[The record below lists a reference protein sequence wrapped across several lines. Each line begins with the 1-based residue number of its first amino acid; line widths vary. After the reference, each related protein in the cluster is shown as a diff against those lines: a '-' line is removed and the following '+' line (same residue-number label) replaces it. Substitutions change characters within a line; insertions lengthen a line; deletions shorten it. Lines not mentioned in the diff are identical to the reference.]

1 MKGRLIAME
10 ESGKRSVSGGLIL
23 LGIALAV
30 GMVLSSWIV
39 SDTVK
44 SVKLANQTIMVKGT
58 AQKEIRSDIAVWTG
72 RFTARDTDL
81 VQAYSRLES
90 DLGKVLDFLSR
101 SGIPRGEIDV
111 SAVTTMIQYRKT
123 SQGYDT
129 NEIEQYV
136 LEQTVTVRSK
146 ETDLVGT
153 LSRESTTLISDGV
166 EFFSFSPE
174 YYYSGIED
182 MKIQLLGEATQNARQ
197 RAEQLAVNSG
207 GKVGPLRAASQG
219 VFQITPLYSTDVEDW
234 GRYDTT
240 TIEKAVKAVV
250 TIQYSIR

>member
-1 MKGRLIAME
+1 ME
-10 ESGKRSVSGGLIL
+10 ERGKRSINGGLVV
-23 LGIALAV
+23 LGVALAV
-30 GMVLSSWIV
+30 GMVLSSWLV

-44 SVKLANQTIMVKGT
+44 SVKLANQTIAVKGT
-58 AQKEIRSDIAVWTG
+58 AQVDVRSDIALWAG
-72 RFTARDTDL
+72 RFTARDADL
-81 VQAYSRLES
+81 VKAYSKLES
-90 DLGKVLDFLSR
+90 DLEKVLGFLGR
-101 SGIPRGEIDV
+101 SGIPREEIEV

-136 LEQTVTVRSK
+136 LDQTVTVRSK
-146 ETDLVGT
+146 EVDLVAS
-153 LSRESTTLISDGV
+153 LSRESTTLIREGV

-182 MKIQLLGEATQNARQ
+182 IKIQLLGEATKNARQ

-219 VFQITPLYSTDVEDW
+219 VFQITPLFSTDVEDW
-234 GRYDTT
+234 GRYDTS

-250 TIQYSIR
+250 TIQYSISL

>member
-1 MKGRLIAME
+1 MPDGDR
-10 ESGKRSVSGGLIL
+10 RSANWGLAL
-23 LGIALAV
+23 LGIALAA
-30 GMVLSSWIV
+30 GMVLSAWLV

-44 SVKLANQTIMVKGT
+44 SVKLANQTIMVKGY
-58 AQKEIRSDIAVWTG
+58 AQKEVRSDIAVWSG
-72 RFTARDTDL
+72 RFVARDPEL
-81 VQAYSRLES
+81 VKAYSRLET
-90 DLGKVLDFLSR
+90 DLRKVLDFLALK
-101 SGIPRGEIDV
+101 GIPREGVDV
-111 SAVTTMIQYRKT
+111 SAVTTSIQYRKT
-123 SQGYDT
+123 PQGYDT

-136 LEQTVTVRSK
+136 LGQTVTINSREV
-146 ETDLVGT
+146 DLVSS
-153 LSRESTTLISDGV
+153 LSGESTTLIREGV

-182 MKIQLLGEATQNARQ
+182 MKIQLLGEATLNARQ

-219 VFQITPLYSTDVEDW
+219 VFQITPLFSTDVEDW

-250 TIQYSIR
+250 TIQYSID

>member
-1 MKGRLIAME
+1 MAE
-10 ESGKRSVSGGLIL
+10 NGKRSTNAGLVV
-23 LGIALAV
+23 LGIALAA
-30 GMVLSSWIV
+30 GMVLSAWLV
-39 SDTVK
+39 SGTVK
-44 SVKLANQTIMVKGT
+44 SVKLANQTIMVKGF
-58 AQKEIRSDIAVWTG
+58 AQKDVRSDIAVWTG
-72 RFTARDTDL
+72 RFIARDTEL
-81 VQAYSRLES
+81 VRAYSRLES
-90 DLGKVLDFLSR
+90 DLEKVKNFISR
-101 SGIPRGEIDV
+101 SGIPKEEVDV
-111 SAVTTMIQYRKT
+111 SAVTTMIQYRRT
-123 SQGYDT
+123 PQGYDT

-146 ETDLVGT
+146 EVDLVAS
-153 LSRESTTLISDGV
+153 LSRESTTLIREGV

-182 MKIQLLGEATQNARQ
+182 MKIHLLGEATLNARQ

-250 TIQYSIR
+250 TIQYSIDS

>member
-1 MKGRLIAME
+1 VISMAE
-10 ESGKRSVSGGLIL
+10 NGKRSTNAGLVV
-23 LGIALAV
+23 LGIALAA
-30 GMVLSSWIV
+30 GMVLSAWLV
-39 SDTVK
+39 SGTVK
-44 SVKLANQTIMVKGT
+44 SVKLANQTIMVKGF
-58 AQKEIRSDIAVWTG
+58 AQKDVRSDIAVWTG
-72 RFTARDTDL
+72 RFTARDTEL
-81 VQAYSRLES
+81 VRAYSRLES
-90 DLGKVLDFLSR
+90 DLEKVRDFMSR
-101 SGIPRGEIDV
+101 SGIPKEEVDV
-111 SAVTTMIQYRKT
+111 SAVTTMIQYRRT
-123 SQGYDT
+123 PQGYDT

-146 ETDLVGT
+146 EVDLVAS
-153 LSRESTTLISDGV
+153 LSRESTTLIREGV

-182 MKIQLLGEATQNARQ
+182 MKIHLLGEATLNARQ

-250 TIQYSIR
+250 TIQYSIDS

>member
-1 MKGRLIAME
+1 ME
-10 ESGKRSVSGGLIL
+10 ESGKRSINGGLIV
-23 LGIALAV
+23 LGVALAA
-30 GMVLSSWIV
+30 GMVLSSWLV

-44 SVKLANQTIMVKGT
+44 NVKLANQTIAVKGT
-58 AQKEIRSDIAVWTG
+58 AQVDVRSDIALWTG
-72 RFTARDTDL
+72 RFTARDADL
-81 VQAYSRLES
+81 VQAYSKLES
-90 DLGKVLDFLSR
+90 DLEKVLGFLGR
-101 SGIPRGEIDV
+101 SGIPREEIEV

-136 LEQTVTVRSK
+136 LDQTVTVRSK
-146 ETDLVGT
+146 EVDLVAS
-153 LSRESTTLISDGV
+153 LSRESTTLIREGV

-182 MKIQLLGEATQNARQ
+182 IKIRLLGEATKNARQ

-219 VFQITPLYSTDVEDW
+219 VFQITPLFSTDVEDW
-234 GRYDTT
+234 GRYDTS

-250 TIQYSIR
+250 TIQYSISP